1 MALKIAYTSIRFLD
15 SPVPSGSL
23 GNQNE
28 RQSKVAYNRLTTNII
43 RFYILTNVP
52 ETCENYVIK
61 YKIQNQTK
69 IIINFSFKSQLPSN
83 LLN

>member
-28 RQSKVAYNRLTTNII
+28 RQPKVAYSRLTTNII

-52 ETCENYVIK
+52 GTCENYVIK
-61 YKIQNQTK
+61 YKIQNQIK
-69 IIINFSFKSQLPSN
+69 IIINFSFKS
-83 LLN
+83 

>member
-1 MALKIAYTSIRFLD
+1 MALKIAYTSIQFLD

-28 RQSKVAYNRLTTNII
+28 RQPKVAYNRLTTNII

-52 ETCENYVIK
+52 GTCENCVIK
-61 YKIQNQTK
+61 YKIQNQIK
-69 IIINFSFKSQLPSN
+69 IIINFSFKS
-83 LLN
+83 